1 MPESIFDQPLSDQSG
16 RNAQRGFIY
25 QNHLGARFCLEMLL
39 DASLHQ
45 VWMESHDDI
54 TLLWHIG
61 TPEAVCEFVQVK
73 HMELPSRW
81 TVEKITH
88 RDGGN
93 AGTSLCEKSLAQSR
107 HQETARFR
115 IATSYDVNDSL
126 KPIKL
131 PLGSPERAT
140 QHSQI
145 RSLIAS
151 ISRRF
156 NGSPPLSPKGE
167 DITYWAENCW
177 WEKCPDS
184 IEALWALNIQQL
196 NRVLQVKA
204 LRLEIE
210 HRDELYLQLLNK
222 VELCSY
228 REPYRERT
236 NFKLERQELTDWL
249 AERVYKFN
257 QGLADTNSLS
267 TKLRAAGFAAET
279 IAAAQELKLKYLGE
293 CLSNDFCEPR
303 TLRLLEGEIL
313 DALLALRSEKYAPG
327 TTLIPREF
335 HDLCAQTA
343 KAILQGEMLQNGAI
357 GDKPIPGF
365 LAMGYMYQATDRCF
379 VQFIN
384 PA

>member
-39 DASLHQ
+39 DPTLHQ

-54 TLLWHIG
+54 TLLWHTG

-93 AGTSLCEKSLAQSR
+93 VGTSLCEKSLAQSR

-115 IATSYDVNDSL
+115 IATSYDVYDKL

-131 PLGSPERAT
+131 PLGSPERAAQQT
-140 QHSQI
+140 QIQA
-145 RSLIAS
+145 LISS
-151 ISRRF
+151 IGRRF
-156 NGSPPLSPKGE
+156 NGSMPHSPNGE
-167 DITYWAENCW
+167 DIAYWAENCW

-184 IEALWALNIQQL
+184 IEALEALNIQLL
-196 NRVLQVKA
+196 NQVLRVKG

-222 VELCSY
+222 VVRCSY
-228 REPYRERT
+228 QEPYRVRT
-236 NFKLERQELTDWL
+236 NFKLERLQLADWL
-249 AERVYKFN
+249 VERVSAFN

-267 TKLRAAGFAAET
+267 AKLRAAGFPAET
-279 IAAAQELKLKYLGE
+279 IALAQELKLKYLGE
-293 CLSNDFCEPR
+293 CLSNDFCEGK

-313 DALLALRSEKYAPG
+313 GALLELRTEKYSPG
-327 TTLIPREF
+327 STLSPREF
-335 HDLCAQTA
+335 HDLCVKTA
-343 KAILQGEMLQNGAI
+343 KAILQGDSLNNRAI
-357 GDKPIPGF
+357 GEKAIPGF
-365 LAMGYMYQATDRCF
+365 LAVGYMYQATDRCF

-384 PA
+384 PT